1 MLGLSVS
8 SKFLRRYEDLDLN
21 FSQRKAKR
29 RCIVV
34 AKDAPCQRC
43 GPLHIRCSLVY
54 HDEPYP
60 LNGASVSRST
70 FVEEPG
76 NILPPIAVCS
86 ELVDLYFEIMHDK
99 QHTLFHRPTFI
110 TEQSQGRAPL
120 VLVYAMMALVAR

>member
-1 MLGLSVS
+1 MLGLPVS
-8 SKFLRRYEDLDLN
+8 SKLLQDEDLDLN

-29 RCIVV
+29 RCIIV

-54 HDEPYP
+54 HDEPHS
-60 LNGASVSRST
+60 LNGASVSTSI

-76 NILPPIAVCS
+76 NLLPPIAVCS

-99 QHTLFHRPTFI
+99 QHTLFHRPTFVA
-110 TEQSQGRAPL
+110 EQSQGRAPL